1 MNPSHGV
8 SERAREF
15 AAIAARMARERTD
28 AGDTVAQHLRTT
40 PAAEWPRLADLPS
53 LHNNAAL
60 EQLGEQVRKRIDCDN
75 IAALTIATLAT
86 AIADALPA
94 VLYPPIVVAQIRAT
108 AWRDHANA
116 MCYLARY
123 EGALES
129 IERAESILAPFAAV
143 AFDRAVTRLVK
154 AMILAQTER
163 FEEAETMIA
172 DCRTVFLDSG
182 DQKQYRNALLVQANT
197 LYQAARYEEAQ
208 KIYTD
213 LLLTAA
219 ASRDLESQARLH
231 NNLGYCLTHLG
242 DYVRAKLHFSDA
254 VAAFTDL
261 GFKAEVPRTQR
272 GAGLVLIARGQT
284 NAGLTQLREAR
295 SVFAQFAMTEEAG
308 LCGLNIAEILLDR
321 GERAEANALVDTVAQ
336 EFADA
341 GIDARAI
348 SAVSSLRD
356 KMRVDDATA
365 ETVRTVHSFIDT
377 LRLDR
382 PCAATA

>member
-1 MNPSHGV
+1 MSQSHAV

-15 AAIAARMARERTD
+15 AAIAARMARERTA
-28 AGDTVAQHLRTT
+28 AGDSVAQHLRTT
-40 PAAEWPRLADLPS
+40 PIYEWPRLAELPS
-53 LHNNAAL
+53 LQNNAAL
-60 EQLGEQVRKRIDCDN
+60 EQLSEEVRKRIDRDN
-75 IAALTIATLAT
+75 VAALAIATLAT

-94 VLYPPIVVAQIRAT
+94 ALYPAIVLAQIRAT
-108 AWRDHANA
+108 AWRDRANV

-123 EGALES
+123 EEALES
-129 IERAESILAPFAAV
+129 IERGESILEPFAAV
-143 AFDRAVTRLVK
+143 AYDRAVTRLVK
-154 AMILAQTER
+154 AMILAQTEHL
-163 FEEAETMIA
+163 EEAETIIA
-172 DCRTVFLDSG
+172 ECRTIFLDCG

-213 LLLTAA
+213 LLQTAA

-242 DYVRAKLHFSDA
+242 DYVKAKLHFSDA

-284 NAGLTQLREAR
+284 NAGLARLREAR
-295 SVFAQFAMTEEAG
+295 SAFLQFAMTEEAG
-308 LCGLNIAEILLDR
+308 LCGFSIAEILLDR
-321 GERAEANALVDTVAQ
+321 GERAEAKALIDTVAQ

-341 GIDARAI
+341 GIDARAV

-356 KMRVDDATA
+356 AMRMDDATA
-365 ETVRTVHSFIDT
+365 ETVRTVQNFVET

-382 PCAATA
+382 PRAAMA